1 MPTPSP
7 FCRKTFAALAACALL
22 SPLFSAPPAHAIGR
36 LADVEVIDRD
46 NGERLQVYRHQGEHW
61 IAGRPGAR
69 YAISLHNR
77 LPGRVLGVVSVDGV
91 NAVSGETAA
100 VYQTGYVLAGRQA
113 YRVTGWRKSDRDVAA
128 FEFAA
133 APASYAARTGRP
145 DQMGVIGVALFREKA
160 VPRPAPEIAPASPW
174 GSAPLRGRRHSPD
187 APSPQAKSGPP
198 AESSNRAEASGAAQD
213 AATER
218 MASAPQLGTG
228 HGAREFD
235 RVDHTTFERRRAQ
248 PDEVVRIRY
257 DSRENLIAMGIIP
270 QATVPPRPNPFPAG
284 IPPRYVPD
292 PS

>member
-1 MPTPSP
+1 MPCPSP
-7 FCRKTFAALAACALL
+7 LRRQTFAALAACALL
-22 SPLFSAPPAHAIGR
+22 SPFVGALPAHAIGR
-36 LADVEVIDRD
+36 IADVEVIDRD
-46 NGERLQVYRHQGEHW
+46 NGERLQVYHHRGEHW

-69 YAISLHNR
+69 YAISLQNR
-77 LPGRVLGVVSVDGV
+77 LAERVLGVVSVDGV

-100 VYQTGYVLAGRQA
+100 VHQTGYVLAGHQA

-160 VPRPAPEIAPASPW
+160 VPQPAPEIAPDNRW
-174 GSAPLRGRRHSPD
+174 GSAPLRERSHG
-187 APSPQAKSGPP
+187 PQAKSGP
-198 AESSNRAEASGAAQD
+198 AAEASSALQD
-213 AATER
+213 AASER
-218 MASAPQLGTG
+218 MASAAPAPQLGTG

-235 RVDHTTFERRRAQ
+235 RVGHTTFERRRAR
-248 PDEVVRIRY
+248 PDDIVRIRY

-270 QATVPPRPNPFPAG
+270 QAPVPPRPNPFPAG
-284 IPPRYVPD
+284 NDPRYVPD